1 MKLLRAEPA
10 QGLVW
15 IRRSFQAFRSQPFGL
30 AGLFALCALVAYAV
44 SWVPLIGGALL
55 PVLAPAGSLLFMI
68 ATSRVEAGE
77 KPLPGALAMLLGAGR
92 PRLLELLKLGVA
104 YLAASV
110 VAMLIFWA
118 FDGGATESW
127 MDAVSSTAA
136 SAPAASA
143 PASQAAPQTAPLPD
157 ARVLFSSLLRLVLLA
172 LLSVP
177 FWHAPAIVYWGRQG
191 FARSLVFSTMAIW
204 RNRGA
209 FAVFGLGWLGLSLVF
224 AMVFSIIVALL
235 GVPQKPSIVAVF
247 VFVSAISFY
256 LTLMYTSL
264 WFTVTGC
271 FAIDDDAAGTP
282 PPLPKETSP

>member
-1 MKLLRAEPA
+1 MKLLRAEPG

-15 IRRSFQAFRSQPFGL
+15 IRRSFRAFRSQPFGL
-30 AGLFALCALVAYAV
+30 AGLFALCAFVAYAL
-44 SWVPLIGGALL
+44 SWIPVVGGALL
-55 PVLAPAGSLLFMI
+55 PVLAPTGSLLFMI

-77 KPLPGALAMLLGAGR
+77 KPLPGALATLLGAGR

-118 FDGGATESW
+118 FDGGATETW
-127 MDAVSSTAA
+127 MEAVSST

-143 PASQAAPQTAPLPD
+143 PSPQTAPLPD

-191 FARSLVFSTMAIW
+191 FVRSLVFSTMAIW

-209 FAVFGLGWLGLSLVF
+209 FAVFGLGWFGLSLAF
-224 AMVFSIIVALL
+224 AMVFSVLVALL
-235 GVPQKPSIVAVF
+235 GVPQKPSIVAVL

-271 FAIDDDAAGTP
+271 FAIDDDAAAP